1 MEENRN
7 QDNNKMNANMISLI
21 NRLLKSNDIGY
32 YKNKIK
38 KYMED
43 NYKFIFGTIK
53 NDRKTYILLTRTFY
67 LNEFDKIEKNIN
79 SDELIKT
86 NNNLSNEKYIE
97 LLSYLY
103 LLISFEDLCVYKK
116 DILRSLLLQSKII
129 NIIKNYFINKIS

>member
-7 QDNNKMNANMISLI
+7 QDNNKMNANIISLI

-103 LLISFEDLCVYKK
+103 LLISFEDLYVYKK